1 MKRQNIRILIYVFLT
16 VLLSQLSFAQEE
28 LNGYQERAEHIVS
41 MVLSS
46 KNNDEFKMAL
56 DALYKAIL
64 SDKVISEQKIPEFR
78 LALYVR
84 VFLAIKN
91 NHELSRDTR
100 QALMDVLADGIVNDG
115 IVKDNT
121 PYIQRKNVEFLCDLV
136 YKLKIQDLSKQ
147 CIENIEKLCMQSSRN
162 SRNAVLLLSASG
174 STKADKLIHRF
185 ADSSNWNLDGM
196 YGTGTWAATLIL
208 AQKGEI
214 KYVKQLVKLSEKAIE
229 ANPGMLLVL
238 FRDLPTVHDKVVVQ
252 HLHEFLKSDKLAP
265 EWDDGATKPQF
276 VSYYAASALSK
287 MLRGFPVHK
296 SYFNMEAVEDCR
308 KWMTLQKDF
317 TFLDAK

>member
-1 MKRQNIRILIYVFLT
+1 MQNQKTRLLIYVFLT
-16 VLLSQLSFAQEE
+16 VLLAQLSFAQEE
-28 LNGYQERAEHIVS
+28 LNGYKEQSENIVS
-41 MVLSS
+41 RVLSA
-46 KNNDEFKMAL
+46 KNNDEFMIAL

-64 SDKVISEQKIPEFR
+64 SDKVISEQKIPELR
-78 LALYVR
+78 LSLYVR

-91 NHELSRDTR
+91 NRGLSRETR

-115 IVKDNT
+115 IIKDNT
-121 PYIQRKNVEFLCDLV
+121 SYIRRKNIEFLCDLV
-136 YKLKIQDLSKQ
+136 YKQKIQDLSKQ
-147 CIENIEKLCMQSSRN
+147 SIENIEKLCTQSSRN

-174 STKADKLIHRF
+174 STKANKLLHQF
-185 ADSSNWNLDGM
+185 ANSSNWNLDGM

-208 AQKGEI
+208 AQKGET
-214 KYVKQLVKLSEKAIE
+214 KYVNQLVKLSEKSIE

-238 FRDLPTVHDKVVVQ
+238 FRDLPTVHDKAVVQ

-265 EWDDGATKPQF
+265 EWDDGATKPQY

-296 SYFNMEAVEDCR
+296 NYFNMEAVEDCR
-308 KWMTLQKDF
+308 KWMVAQKDF
-317 TFLDAK
+317 MFLDAK